1 MPITFALL
9 VACMERSAMRDRI
22 AASRG
27 ARISLRS
34 IRATMI

>member
-27 ARISLRS
+27 API
-34 IRATMI
+34 